1 MWCMEIIVIGIYCI
15 YYTSNIFTGSTG
27 LDIILQVLIVITII
41 IITMMTFDNHNHY
54 NIGSIYIWFLFWGEK
69 VFDGVYEQS
78 IYILCK
84 NSG

>member
-1 MWCMEIIVIGIYCI
+1 
-15 YYTSNIFTGSTG
+15 
-27 LDIILQVLIVITII
+27 
-41 IITMMTFDNHNHY
+41 MMTIDNHNHY
-54 NIGSIYIWFLFWGEK
+54 NIGSIYIWFLFSGGK